1 MRGEA
6 AQRAHSRPKAL
17 AHFWAEKCFFRGA
30 CPRKKR
36 IGLLFRVAT
45 RKTLRGKARF
55 NEIKD
60 FEANVS
66 ARRKNGRT
74 FDRVSVRFCVF
85 PYHVRLLLTLNKNL
99 TVLPT
104 EIVPYGVGFLDHI
117 SPLCSAK
124 AALSGAISAQNYK
137 SAFYQGLVYDVGAG
151 LVPARL
157 GRSHV
162 RENGRPQGSELRHER
177 RFHTR
182 RGRRPAH
189 GRARRFRTRVRPCRR
204 GGACP
209 RPFRSVSCPGNGRPQ
224 GSPLRHKR
232 RFPP

>member
-1 MRGEA
+1 MQPSARTRVERRSHTSGLRSVFSEAHVLGKNGLDCFFALRREKLCEAKLDLMRSKISRLTYLRGEKTDG
-6 AQRAHSRPKAL
+6 HSI
-17 AHFWAEKCFFRGA
+17 E
-30 CPRKKR
+30 CPSVFAYSR
-36 IGLLFRVAT
+36 IM
-45 RKTLRGKARF
+45 
-55 NEIKD
+55 
-60 FEANVS
+60 S
-66 ARRKNGRT
+66 
-74 FDRVSVRFCVF
+74 
-85 PYHVRLLLTLNKNL
+85 
-99 TVLPT
+99 
-104 EIVPYGVGFLDHI
+104 
-117 SPLCSAK
+117 
-124 AALSGAISAQNYK
+124 
-137 SAFYQGLVYDVGAG
+137 VYDVGAG

-224 GSPLRHKR
+224 GSPLRHER